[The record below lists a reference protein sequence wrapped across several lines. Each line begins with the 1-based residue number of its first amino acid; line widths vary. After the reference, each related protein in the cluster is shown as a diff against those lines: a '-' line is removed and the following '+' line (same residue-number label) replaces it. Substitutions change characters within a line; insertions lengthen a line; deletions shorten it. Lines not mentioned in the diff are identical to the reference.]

1 MTPGM
6 QQSAGWG
13 LVMVWWYVSLGN
25 WPESSDAVSRLRSN
39 HRQMSGPGSPELLL
53 THSLAR
59 SLRSWQLRRI
69 FRSAEIW
76 DCQHKYLL
84 RLSHHPYWA
93 GGERMT
99 NKSTKWCGVKQYRME
114 YCVDHLNWSWKL
126 PKITELNTS
135 SYWSNCL
142 IFQISFVS
150 KLVQRASID
159 TRDDTPVNSGNNNSI
174 NYR

>member
-1 MTPGM
+1 MNYEHICAYDTRYATVCRVGAGDGM
-6 QQSAGWG
+6 
-13 LVMVWWYVSLGN
+13 WYVSLGN

-53 THSLAR
+53 TRSLAR

-93 GGERMT
+93 GRERMT
-99 NKSTKWCGVKQYRME
+99 YKSTKWCYVI
-114 YCVDHLNWSWKL
+114 WSGILFFFTIWIDVECQKWI
-126 PKITELNTS
+126 PNTS
-135 SYWSNCL
+135 LTKQIKLSNFSNF
-142 IFQISFVS
+142 IRF
-150 KLVQRASID
+150 KTD
-159 TRDDTPVNSGNNNSI
+159 TEGICWHQGWHPSEQWE
-174 NYR
+174 